1 MSAKTPS
8 YVGLKPASETSSR
21 IKHANHNV
29 DTKHELLLRSTLW
42 QMGLR
47 YRKNVRNLPGKPDI
61 VFPSVK
67 VVVFCDGDFWH
78 GRNWQVLQEKLLH
91 GTNSDYWIAK
101 IQRNM
106 ERDLLNN
113 EILKRD
119 GWLVIR
125 VWEKDIKADVR
136 RVAGNIKT
144 SVEKRRK
151 T

>member
-1 MSAKTPS
+1 
-8 YVGLKPASETSSR
+8 
-21 IKHANHNV
+21 
-29 DTKHELLLRSTLW
+29 
-42 QMGLR
+42 MGLR